1 MTLRKILMLDDNPI
15 SESIEQIISKLKRE
29 GIPAHISLLNPQD
42 HKFKTQNEEGNF
54 EIDFQKIKDEVQEI
68 HKQVKYDLVACDFNF
83 SSEKL
88 NGYQLI
94 RWLINES
101 YSSNFLFKKAK
112 FVCYSS
118 EINKFETHI
127 IDNNELIRLVKLN
140 IHSIFSRNDMPNE
153 IPALIKKI
161 NQTFSMSDHLI
172 SKLEEMP
179 NLKFKNVFPPF
190 KNKTL
195 GDISKEINKDSQQ
208 AKNFQKTFID
218 LTYAHILELN
228 EQ

>member
-1 MTLRKILMLDDNPI
+1 DLIK
-15 SESIEQIISKLKRE
+15 SKLKRE
-29 GIPAHISLLNPQD
+29 GISAYIFLLNPQD
-42 HKFKTQNEEGNF
+42 PKFKTKNEEGNF
-54 EIDFQKIKDEVQEI
+54 EIDFQKIKDEVQEH
-68 HKQVKYDLVACDFNF
+68 HKQVKYDVVACDFNF

-101 YSSNFLFKKAK
+101 SSSNFLFKKAK

-140 IHSIFSRNDMPNE
+140 IHSIFSRNDMPSE

-172 SKLEEMP
+172 SRLEEMP
-179 NLKFKNVFPPF
+179 DLKFKNVFPPF
-190 KNKTL
+190 KDKTL
-195 GDISKEINKDSQQ
+195 SYISEEINRDSHQ
-208 AKNFQKTFID
+208 AKKFQKTFVD